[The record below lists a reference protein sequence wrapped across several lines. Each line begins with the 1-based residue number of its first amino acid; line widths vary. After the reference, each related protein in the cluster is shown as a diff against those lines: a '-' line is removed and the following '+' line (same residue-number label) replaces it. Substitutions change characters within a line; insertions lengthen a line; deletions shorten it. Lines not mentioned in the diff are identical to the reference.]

1 MGKLLGRLIST
12 IVIGGVVAAG
22 VAYALEKLE
31 YRKDLKDDFDEFDD
45 DYEDEDFSDVDLHPA
60 PAAKPATEEDIFVD
74 EGTTE
79 PEKKEPVSRAASANY
94 VSLNSNKEKLT
105 QAAKDTLDAAKVLAV
120 LAGAALDMAKDMG
133 GIVKEE
139 SGKFS
144 GDMGAKLGQAAATVK
159 EETGKILHGSPSDG
173 QEDACPASG
182 NHDAACDAH
191 AEAAETCADAPSASG
206 ETKTCD
212 HQSSAPADTKQTTE
226 PDAPTITISEE

>member
-1 MGKLLGRLIST
+1 MGKLLGKLIST

-45 DYEDEDFSDVDLHPA
+45 DYEDEDFSDVDIHPA
-60 PAAKPATEEDIFVD
+60 PAAKPAAEEDIFVD
-74 EGTTE
+74 EGSTE

-105 QAAKDTLDAAKVLAV
+105 QAAKDTLDAAKVLA
-120 LAGAALDMAKDMG
+120 GAALDMAKDMG

-139 SGKFS
+139 SGKLS

-159 EETGKILHGSPSDG
+159 EETGKILHGASSDA

-182 NHDAACDAH
+182 NHETACDVH
-191 AEAAETCADAPSASG
+191 AEAAETCADTSSAPG

-212 HQSSAPADTKQTTE
+212 HQSSASADAKQTTE